1 MFMRILPALFIL
13 YQNIQVNLIF
23 SLYILSFDLHVF
35 LTALTIYMVLQGM
48 FFFFFLHKAHTDQKV
63 AQRLSINLD

>member
-1 MFMRILPALFIL
+1 MFMRILPALFIV
-13 YQNIQVNLIF
+13 YQNIQINLIF

-48 FFFFFLHKAHTDQKV
+48 FFSNSVTQSPHRPESCAKTIH
-63 AQRLSINLD
+63 

>member
-13 YQNIQVNLIF
+13 HQNIQINLIF

-48 FFFFFLHKAHTDQKV
+48 FFLI
-63 AQRLSINLD
+63 L